1 MSNTFSITLPNI
13 HGAED
18 FDDVARKLA
27 IYVVKAVREPATFQE
42 LRKSKGRSLEPL
54 CRYLTTRVHHPAI
67 VSSLMALSGHFSA
80 LEDDDEEG
88 VNLARSQACEYVA
101 LRYTSQLSDRELI
114 DCLLED
120 VPEPADVTETDAER
134 QADVQRENSPLLG
147 YGRSRRGSRPDNPF
161 GLDGFHE
168 PSENSPTPGQTHLI
182 DNVTGLNAL
191 EIAAVSGAKKFLGD
205 RSIQRIITAIWDGD
219 ITFWSSLSIDSS
231 KHAHIYKARS
241 ADPYARLRVPKYLKW
256 FEVAFFLGF
265 LVLYYIVLVEKSFDH
280 VTTAEI
286 LLYIWLASFAY
297 NEFGEFWDAG
307 TAFYLSDF
315 WTLWDVGIV
324 VTGAAFLVCR
334 IVGLGQGN
342 RRVIDT
348 SFDILAMEALFL
360 VPRICSLLS
369 LHPYFGTLGAM
380 KKGQE
385 Q

>member
-1 MSNTFSITLPNI
+1 MR
-13 HGAED
+13 
-18 FDDVARKLA
+18 DDA
-27 IYVVKAVREPATFQE
+27 I
-42 LRKSKGRSLEPL
+42 L
-54 CRYLTTRVHHPAI
+54 
-67 VSSLMALSGHFSA
+67 
-80 LEDDDEEG
+80 
-88 VNLARSQACEYVA
+88 
-101 LRYTSQLSDRELI
+101 
-114 DCLLED
+114 CLL
-120 VPEPADVTETDAER
+120 
-134 QADVQRENSPLLG
+134 
-147 YGRSRRGSRPDNPF
+147 RPD
-161 GLDGFHE
+161 DY
-168 PSENSPTPGQTHLI
+168 
-182 DNVTGLNAL
+182 
-191 EIAAVSGAKKFLGD
+191 
-205 RSIQRIITAIWDGD
+205 RDGD

-265 LVLYYIVLVEKSFDH
+265 LVLYYIVLVEKSFHH

-297 NEFGEFWDAG
+297 NGDSSSSLSMKSPADESVEFGEFWDAG

-360 VPRICSLLS
+360 VPRSVRI
-369 LHPYFGTLGAM
+369 
-380 KKGQE
+380 
-385 Q
+385 